1 MDEQKILEMVMDI
14 LKLFKSKY
22 PKATDVERIAAF
34 RSAAD
39 MINHIVLI
47 KSFSMTIASHL
58 NKVKE

>member
-1 MDEQKILEMVMDI
+1 MDEQMIIEMVSEI

-22 PKATDVERIAAF
+22 PEATDIERITAF

-39 MINHIVLI
+39 MINQIVLI

-58 NKVKE
+58 NKITE